1 MGDFLVKKKKKKS
14 EREIG
19 CVFESWSVRIVLN
32 FFSSSSSF
40 FHPRLLFFLPL
51 LFLSVSFL
59 FLIGVCQKCVQMTY
73 RVDLF
78 DSFDKVDDRIGEGRK
93 WVLAA
98 SEFFSKKAA
107 LDKEYSKKLA
117 SLVKQSEN
125 DFG

>member
-1 MGDFLVKKKKKKS
+1 MESKA
-14 EREIG
+14 G
-19 CVFESWSVRIVLN
+19 C
-32 FFSSSSSF
+32 
-40 FHPRLLFFLPL
+40 
-51 LFLSVSFL
+51 
-59 FLIGVCQKCVQMTY
+59 Y

-78 DSFDKVDDRIGEGRK
+78 DCFDKVDDRVAEGRK
-93 WVLAA
+93 WVMAA